1 MEGSLE
7 ACGVGSPLSGGA
19 YSAVELS
26 DDGRAVVLLDQL
38 RLPHEERYVRLEG
51 VAEVAEAI
59 RAMVVRGAPA
69 IGISAAYGMTLA
81 GRGEG
86 GAGAFLGRMRE
97 AGRLLSAAR
106 PTAVNLP
113 WAVGQMLREAEL
125 VAERA
130 PDERHTRLVA
140 RARAMHAEDV
150 AACRAMGRKGAS
162 LLPEGVTCLTHC
174 NAGALATGG
183 YGTALGVLRAAWAG
197 GKLRRVL
204 ADETRPYLQGARLT
218 AWELAR
224 DGIEVE
230 LITEG
235 MAGHLMARGEV
246 GAVVVGADR
255 VARNGDVANKVGTY
269 GLAVLARAHGL
280 PFFVAAPWSTV
291 DMDCPDGGAIPIE
304 ERSSEEVT
312 AFAGRPVA
320 PAGVRARHPAFDVTP
335 AHLITA
341 LITER
346 GVAQPVG
353 PDALR
358 RLAEQ
363 SDESW
368 GGGAPARLDWDRWRT
383 TGESATSFGSGAS
396 RSTVK
401 FWASCASAR
410 GCRGRWRRRRPSPS
424 SRPCPRASATR
435 SRRWRARGA
444 TSCRRRQS
452 WGCSGRFTRSADRS
466 RRRCAPRTWAPKGAA
481 PTSSPSSASGRWPR

>member
-7 ACGVGSPLSGGA
+7 ACGVRSPLSGGP

-26 DDGRAVVLLDQL
+26 DDERAVVLLDQL
-38 RLPHEERYVRLEG
+38 RLPHEEHYVRLEG
-51 VAEVAEAI
+51 VVEVAKAI

-69 IGISAAYGMTLA
+69 IGLTAAYGLTVVA
-81 GRGEG
+81 RE
-86 GAGAFLGRMRE
+86 AAKDAEAFMAQMRE
-97 AGRLLSAAR
+97 AGRCLSAAR
-106 PTAVNLP
+106 PTAVNLS
-113 WAVGQMLREAEL
+113 WAVGQIVREAEL
-125 VAERA
+125 VAGREPA
-130 PDERHTRLVA
+130 ERHARLVA

-162 LLPEGVTCLTHC
+162 LLPDGVTCLTHC

-183 YGTALGVLRAAWAG
+183 YGTALGVLRAAWEG
-197 GKLRRVL
+197 GKLKRVL

-224 DGIEVE
+224 DGIAVE

-269 GLAVLARAHGL
+269 GLAVLARAHEL

-291 DMDCPDGGAIPIE
+291 DMDCPDGHAIPIE
-304 ERSSEEVT
+304 ERPSDEVT
-312 AFAGRPVA
+312 VIAGRPVA

-358 RLAEQ
+358 RLAEG
-363 SDESW
+363 DESG
-368 GGGAPARLDWDRWRT
+368 GGGAPAGLDWGRWRT
-383 TGESATSFGSGAS
+383 TGESATSFGSGAN
-396 RSTVK
+396 RSIVK
-401 FWASCASAR
+401 F
-410 GCRGRWRRRRPSPS
+410 
-424 SRPCPRASATR
+424 
-435 SRRWRARGA
+435 
-444 TSCRRRQS
+444 
-452 WGCSGRFTRSADRS
+452 
-466 RRRCAPRTWAPKGAA
+466 
-481 PTSSPSSASGRWPR
+481 

>member
-1 MEGSLE
+1 MEGTLE
-7 ACGVGSPLSGGA
+7 ACGVRAPLSGGP

-38 RLPHEERYVRLEG
+38 RLPHEERYVRFETAAG
-51 VAEVAEAI
+51 VAEAI

-69 IGISAAYGMTLA
+69 IGLSAAYAMAIA
-81 GRGEG
+81 GRFEG
-86 GAGAFLGRMRE
+86 GEAAFVELMRAAGA
-97 AGRLLSAAR
+97 RLVEAR

-113 WAVGQMLREAEL
+113 WAVGQMLGL
-125 VAERA
+125 VGGLAGRAPAERHA
-130 PDERHTRLVA
+130 ALVA
-140 RARAMHAEDV
+140 RARALHVADV
-150 AACRAMGRKGAS
+150 AACRAMGALGAA
-162 LLPEGVTCLTHC
+162 LLPAGVTCLTHC

-183 YGTALGVLRAAWAG
+183 YGTALGVVRAGWAG
-197 GKLRRVL
+197 GKVRRVL

-218 AWELAR
+218 AWELDR
-224 DGIEVE
+224 DGIDVE

-269 GLAVLARAHGL
+269 GLAVLAKAHNL
-280 PFFVAAPWSTV
+280 PFFVAFPWSTV

-304 ERSSEEVT
+304 ERSSDEVT
-312 AFAGRPVA
+312 TIAGRRVA

-358 RLAEQ
+358 RLAEK

-368 GGGAPARLDWDRWRT
+368 GGGAGPGLDWGD
-383 TGESATSFGSGAS
+383 GE
-396 RSTVK
+396 
-401 FWASCASAR
+401 
-410 GCRGRWRRRRPSPS
+410 RPKGT
-424 SRPCPRASATR
+424 RRASSAARTNR
-435 SRRWRARGA
+435 S
-444 TSCRRRQS
+444 
-452 WGCSGRFTRSADRS
+452 
-466 RRRCAPRTWAPKGAA
+466 
-481 PTSSPSSASGRWPR
+481 

>member
-1 MEGSLE
+1 MDGSLE
-7 ACGVGSPLSGGA
+7 ACGVHSPLSGGP

-38 RLPHEERYVRLEG
+38 RLPHEERYVRLETAG
-51 VAEVAEAI
+51 EVAEAI

-69 IGISAAYGMTLA
+69 IGLSAAYGMTLA
-81 GRGEG
+81 ARGEG
-86 GAGAFLGRMRE
+86 DAKAFVAQMGE
-97 AGRLLSAAR
+97 AGRLLAAAR

-125 VAERA
+125 AAGCA
-130 PDERHTRLVA
+130 PRERHAKMVA
-140 RARAMHAEDV
+140 RARAMHADDV
-150 AACRAMGRKGAS
+150 AACRSMGQRGAS
-162 LLPEGVTCLTHC
+162 LLPDGVTCLTHC

-183 YGTALGVLRAAWAG
+183 YGTALGVVRAAWAG
-197 GKLRRVL
+197 GKLKRVL

-255 VARNGDVANKVGTY
+255 VARNGDAANKIGTY

-304 ERSSEEVT
+304 ERSSDEVT
-312 AFAGRPVA
+312 TFAGRPVA

-358 RLAEQ
+358 RLAE
-363 SDESW
+363 
-368 GGGAPARLDWDRWRT
+368 GGEKAGAE
-383 TGESATSFGSGAS
+383 G
-396 RSTVK
+396 
-401 FWASCASAR
+401 
-410 GCRGRWRRRRPSPS
+410 
-424 SRPCPRASATR
+424 R
-435 SRRWRARGA
+435 SRG
-444 TSCRRRQS
+444 
-452 WGCSGRFTRSADRS
+452 
-466 RRRCAPRTWAPKGAA
+466 
-481 PTSSPSSASGRWPR
+481 